1 MHWKQLQ
8 PRHDWT
14 AQILKQKHQH
24 RSMRKNEWNVRSA
37 ATLPKGW
44 ESSSLHWSPL
54 RLQISGGEPALV
66 LCLSIMNSA
75 ASLWIGGTDQ
85 RSTLCCKVFWIFLM
99 TMETLSK
106 GTHIKSQDAREI
118 LRLVIG
124 LYKFRQINL
133 RSSTNQ
139 GLKWLK
145 WLKTSQLPHHATQ
158 GLKDIN
164 FWAWLAFLLPEWLP
178 EPGAAGRKVASFLHF
193 LDILRPARPW
203 CKGSKSDLA
212 KHTLI

>member
-66 LCLSIMNSA
+66 LRLSIMNSA

-106 GTHIKSQDAREI
+106 GTPIKSQDAREI
-118 LRLVIG
+118 LRLAIG

-133 RSSTNQ
+133 RSSTN
-139 GLKWLK
+139 
-145 WLKTSQLPHHATQ
+145 Q

-178 EPGAAGRKVASFLHF
+178 EPGAAGRKVAFFLHF